1 MNSKTSVP
9 PRRPVLSLCPGLE
22 LRDWFRVGAGL
33 VDLALDKERWGLIV
47 ENRSYLDQALNGN
60 DQAWYGI
67 NTGFGALCNTRI
79 PPQELESLQRNLVL
93 SHACGCGPSADPEI
107 VRLMLGLKVHSLAFG
122 YSGICTE
129 TVESLLDFYNHDLL
143 PVVPTRGS
151 LGASGDL
158 APLAHLVLPLL
169 GLGECTH
176 QGQTISGAEAL
187 AKLGRKP
194 LILKSKEGLALLNGT
209 QYMLATGIAAYRRA
223 RSARLWADRCAALSS
238 EVYLASQQPLDPLF
252 QQVRPHAGAVQTSQN
267 LLELMQGSALA
278 LLPRPSVQDP
288 YAFRC
293 IPQVHGTSAEV
304 IASLGRV
311 LEIEVDSVTD
321 NPLVDHR
328 SGRVLSGGNF
338 HGQVLSMA
346 MDHAALALA
355 EWGSISERRTYQLI
369 SGTRGLPPFLSRQS
383 GLESGLMI
391 PQYTAAALVSHN
403 KQLATPCV
411 VDSIPS
417 SNGQEDHVS
426 MGANAA
432 NRLATML
439 DNLFQILA
447 VEWLTANRALS
458 FRQGEPGLK
467 LRQILDSYQG
477 IVRIPEGDAYW
488 APLLSQTKLFMEN
501 SSGLFGE
508 PEASMQS

>member
-1 MNSKTSVP
+1 MMDAPITPKD
-9 PRRPVLSLCPGLE
+9 RPFMMLRPGMGLQ
-22 LRDWFRVGAGL
+22 DWAMVGSGKVRLGL
-33 VDLALDKERWGLIV
+33 DDDRWNLV
-47 ENRSYLDQALNGN
+47 AENRAFLDHALSRN

-67 NTGFGALCNTRI
+67 NTGFGALCDTRI
-79 PPQELESLQRNLVL
+79 PDDGLQTLQRNLVL
-93 SHACGCGPSADPEI
+93 SHACGCGPAAEPEV

-122 YSGICTE
+122 YSGVGVE
-129 TVESLLDFYNHDLL
+129 TVQALLDFYNEGWL

-169 GLGECTH
+169 GLGECSKEN
-176 QGQTISGAEAL
+176 QTCSSMEAL
-187 AKLGRKP
+187 RQMGRQP
-194 LILKSKEGLALLNGT
+194 LTLQAKEGLALLNGT
-209 QYMLATGIAAYRRA
+209 QYMLATAIAAYRRSVLA
-223 RSARLWADRCAALSS
+223 SQWANTCAALSS
-238 EVYLASQQPLDPLF
+238 EVFLASQQPLDPLLH
-252 QQVRPHAGAVQTSQN
+252 QVRPHKGAIQTAQC
-267 LLELMQGSALA
+267 LLKLMKGSELAE
-278 LLPRPSVQDP
+278 LPRPAVQDP

-293 IPQVHGTSAEV
+293 IPQVHGTSQEV
-304 IASLGRV
+304 LEAWARI
-311 LEIEVDSVTD
+311 LEIEADSVTD

-346 MDHAALALA
+346 MDHAALAIA

-369 SGTRGLPPFLSRQS
+369 AGTRGLPPFLTGQS

-411 VDSIPS
+411 TDSIPS

-432 NRLATML
+432 NRLGPML

-447 VEWLTANRALS
+447 VEWLTANRGLS
-458 FRQGEPGLK
+458 FRKGQPGLPLQAMLK
-467 LRQILDSYQG
+467 TYQTR
-477 IVRIPEGDAYW
+477 VTLPSGDDYW
-488 APLLSQTKLFMEN
+488 APLLYQTKALMEEGHPALETL
-501 SSGLFGE
+501 SRD
-508 PEASMQS
+508 

>member
-1 MNSKTSVP
+1 MNSTNSATNQR
-9 PRRPVLSLCPGLE
+9 PRLHLGPGLALGE
-22 LRDWFRVGAGL
+22 WTRVGAGL
-33 VDLALDKERWGLIV
+33 VELALDEDRWGLIA
-47 ENRSYLDQALNGN
+47 ENRSYLDKALDGN

-79 PPQELESLQRNLVL
+79 PNEDLEALQRNLVL
-93 SHACGCGPSADPEI
+93 SHACGCGPAAEPEV

-122 YSGICTE
+122 YSGVCTE
-129 TVESLLDFYNHDLL
+129 TVEALLDFYNHDIL

-158 APLAHLVLPLL
+158 APLAHLVLPIL

-176 QGQTISGAEAL
+176 QGQTMSGAEAL
-187 AKLGRKP
+187 SALGRQP
-194 LILKSKEGLALLNGT
+194 LVLKSKEGLALLNGT
-209 QYMLATGIAAYRRA
+209 QYMLATAIAAHRRA
-223 RSARLWADRCAALSS
+223 KEAGLWADRCAALSS
-238 EVYLASQQPLDPLF
+238 EVFLVSQQPLDPLLH
-252 QQVRPHAGAVQTSQN
+252 QVRPHAGAIRTAQH
-267 LLELMQGSALA
+267 LLELMQGSTLA
-278 LLPRPSVQDP
+278 RLPRPSVQDP

-304 IASLGRV
+304 IASLARV
-311 LEIEVDSVTD
+311 LEIEADSVTD

-369 SGTRGLPPFLSRQS
+369 SGTRGLPPFLSGQS
-383 GLESGLMI
+383 GLESGFMI

-458 FRQGEPGLK
+458 FRQGEPGFK
-467 LRQILDSYQG
+467 LLQILEPYRSK
-477 IVRIPEGDAYW
+477 VRMPDGDAYW
-488 APLLSQTKLFMEN
+488 SPLLAQTRVFMEQAQ
-501 SSGLFGE
+501 GLD
-508 PEASMQS
+508 S